1 MRQWLDG
8 RRPGLSPC
16 VSEAAQSHPADP
28 EETQQPGRHFDP
40 CCGTK
45 ADIRPG
51 KNIFSPVVGWMMAS
65 LIRFASH
72 RSASDASGAAP
83 RACRSSKSTLAAS
96 SASPTRSVEGETI
109 SRKCERRPEYVFW
122 SYRVPEGSKGGVEE
136 AIEASGTP
144 VEAVGRRRDRNL
156 RRQTDRQ
163 TTERRLYKHANN
175 SPPLLCSDW
184 TRKAT

>member
-136 AIEASGTP
+136 AIEGASGTP
-144 VEAVGRRRDRNL
+144 VETQRSKLAFPHITANLPDVPWRR
-156 RRQTDRQ
+156 
-163 TTERRLYKHANN
+163 
-175 SPPLLCSDW
+175 
-184 TRKAT
+184 